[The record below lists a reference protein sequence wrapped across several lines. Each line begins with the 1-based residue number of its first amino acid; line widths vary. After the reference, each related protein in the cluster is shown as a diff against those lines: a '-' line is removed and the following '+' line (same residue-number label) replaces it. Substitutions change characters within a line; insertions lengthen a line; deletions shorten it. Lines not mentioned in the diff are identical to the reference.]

1 MDEMSPQDVL
11 RMLGIDPGTVRV
23 VAVGEVPEP
32 EPGEG
37 QESGS
42 GVLKTREHIA
52 HASRY
57 SLYKGAYEAMKAL
70 GLDAD
75 DTEARK
81 EFQRAVPEEVWERLG
96 EHVAERVAELLE
108 REVRCCMTHF
118 KSVHTGMSVHG
129 DLDTVIEHLMAD
141 QESEED
147 ED

>member
-1 MDEMSPQDVL
+1 MEEMSPQDVL
-11 RMLGIDPGTVRV
+11 RMLGIDPGTVRIV
-23 VAVGEVPEP
+23 GVGEVPG
-32 EPGEG
+32 PGED
-37 QESGS
+37 QEPGS

-57 SLYKGAYEAMKAL
+57 ALYKGAYEAMKAL

-81 EFQRAVPEEVWERLG
+81 EFQRAVPEEVWQRLG

-108 REVRCCMTHF
+108 HEVRCCMTHF
-118 KSVHTGMSVHG
+118 KAIHTGMSVHG
-129 DLDTVIEHLMAD
+129 DLDTVIEHLMTD